1 MGRRHHDSAVI
12 EVNERDS
19 MKTAFLFPG
28 QGAQIVG
35 MGKEVAEAVPA
46 AEKVFQQA
54 NDILGYDLRSICF
67 AGPEETLNT
76 TAISQPAIF
85 VTSVAILEAMRTHPV
100 TQTIQPDVVAGLS
113 LGEYTA
119 IYAAGILPFDTILR
133 LVQKR
138 GEAMQAASD
147 ATDGGMVSII
157 GGQPEQVEALCAAA
171 AQGEPLQPANYNC
184 PGQIVISGGRQ
195 ACDRAES
202 LASEFGAT
210 KAIRLK
216 VAGAFHTELM
226 TSAAQALSEA
236 LNECTMQDA
245 APVLVLANTSADY
258 YPGPEAI
265 KAGLVKQLTS
275 PILWQ
280 ASMEKLLAAG
290 VESYYEI
297 GPGRVLTGLMRRIHR
312 KTRVVNISS
321 LAGFETLTQATG

>member
-1 MGRRHHDSAVI
+1 
-12 EVNERDS
+12 

-35 MGKEVAEAVPA
+35 MGKDVVEAVPA
-46 AEKVFQQA
+46 ADRIFQQA
-54 NDILGYDLRSICF
+54 NDILGYDLRSLCF
-67 AGPEETLNT
+67 EGPEETLNT

-85 VTSVAILEAMRTHPV
+85 VTSVAILEAMRTNPITHA
-100 TQTIQPDVVAGLS
+100 IQADIVAGLS

-119 IYAAGILPFDTILR
+119 IYAARVLPFDATLR

-138 GEAMQAASD
+138 AEAMQAASD
-147 ATDGGMVSII
+147 ATDGGMVSLI
-157 GGQPEQVEALCAAA
+157 GGKPEQVQALCAAA

-184 PGQIVISGGRQ
+184 PGQIVISGSRQ
-195 ACDRAES
+195 ACHRAES
-202 LASEFGAT
+202 MASEFGVT

-236 LNECTMQDA
+236 LNGCTLQDA

-258 YPGPEAI
+258 YPDPEAI
-265 KAGLVKQLTS
+265 KPGLVSQLTA

-280 ASMEKLLAAG
+280 ASMEKLVAAG

-297 GPGRVLTGLMRRIHR
+297 GPGRVLTGLMRKIDR
-312 KTRVVNISS
+312 KTRVVNLSS
-321 LAGFETLTQATG
+321 MAGLEALAQATGQGDRLCQKSDSRS

>member
-1 MGRRHHDSAVI
+1 
-12 EVNERDS
+12 

-35 MGKEVAEAVPA
+35 MGKDVVEAVPA
-46 AEKVFQQA
+46 ADRIFQQA
-54 NDILGYDLRSICF
+54 NDILGYDLRSLCF
-67 AGPEETLNT
+67 EGPEETLNT

-85 VTSVAILEAMRTHPV
+85 VTSVAILEAMRTNPITHA
-100 TQTIQPDVVAGLS
+100 IQADIVAGLS

-119 IYAAGILPFDTILR
+119 IYAARVLPFDATLR

-138 GEAMQAASD
+138 AEAMQAASD
-147 ATDGGMVSII
+147 ATDGGMVSLI
-157 GGQPEQVEALCAAA
+157 GGKPEQVQALCAAA

-184 PGQIVISGGRQ
+184 PGQIVISGSRQ
-195 ACDRAES
+195 ACHRAES
-202 LASEFGAT
+202 MASEFGVT

-236 LNECTMQDA
+236 LNGCTLQDA

-258 YPGPEAI
+258 YPDPEAI
-265 KAGLVKQLTS
+265 KPGLVSQLTA

-280 ASMEKLLAAG
+280 ASMEKLVAAG

-297 GPGRVLTGLMRRIHR
+297 GPGRVLTGLMRRIDR
-312 KTRVVNISS
+312 KTRVVNLSS
-321 LAGFETLTQATG
+321 MAGLEALAQATGQGDRLCQKSDSRS

>member
-1 MGRRHHDSAVI
+1 
-12 EVNERDS
+12 

-35 MGKEVAEAVPA
+35 MGKDVVEAVPA
-46 AEKVFQQA
+46 ADRIFQQA
-54 NDILGYDLRSICF
+54 NDILGYDLRSLCF
-67 AGPEETLNT
+67 EGPEETLNT

-85 VTSVAILEAMRTHPV
+85 VTSVAILEAMRTNPITHA
-100 TQTIQPDVVAGLS
+100 IQADIVAGLS

-119 IYAAGILPFDTILR
+119 IYAARVLPFAATLR

-138 GEAMQAASD
+138 AEAMQAASD
-147 ATDGGMVSII
+147 ATDGGMVSLI
-157 GGQPEQVEALCAAA
+157 GGKPEQVQALCAAA

-184 PGQIVISGGRQ
+184 PGQIVISGSRQ
-195 ACDRAES
+195 ACHRAES
-202 LASEFGAT
+202 MASEFGVT

-236 LNECTMQDA
+236 LNGCTLQDA

-258 YPGPEAI
+258 YPDPEAI
-265 KAGLVKQLTS
+265 KPGLVSQLTA

-280 ASMEKLLAAG
+280 ASMEKLVAAG

-297 GPGRVLTGLMRRIHR
+297 GPGRVLTGLMRRIDR
-312 KTRVVNISS
+312 KTRVVNLSS
-321 LAGFETLTQATG
+321 MAGLEALAQATGQGDRLCQKSDSRS

>member
-1 MGRRHHDSAVI
+1 
-12 EVNERDS
+12 

-35 MGKEVAEAVPA
+35 MGKDVVDAVPA
-46 AEKVFQQA
+46 ADRIFQQA
-54 NDILGYDLRSICF
+54 NDILGYDLRSLCF
-67 AGPEETLNT
+67 EGPEETLNT
-76 TAISQPAIF
+76 TAISQPGIF
-85 VTSVAILEAMRTHPV
+85 VTSVAILEAMRTNPI
-100 TQTIQPDVVAGLS
+100 TRAIQADIVAGLS

-119 IYAAGILPFDTILR
+119 IYAAGVLPFDTTLR

-147 ATDGGMVSII
+147 ATDGGMVCII
-157 GGQPEQVEALCAAA
+157 GGEPEQVQALCAAA

-184 PGQIVISGGRQ
+184 PGQIVISGSRQ
-195 ACDRAES
+195 ACHRAES
-202 LASEFGAT
+202 IAPEFGVT

-226 TSAAQALSEA
+226 ASAAQALSEA
-236 LNECTMQDA
+236 LNGCTLQDA

-258 YPGPEAI
+258 YGDPEAI
-265 KAGLVKQLTS
+265 KPGLVSQLTA

-321 LAGFETLTQATG
+321 MAGLETLAQATGLGLGDRSCQRSDSRS

>member
-1 MGRRHHDSAVI
+1 
-12 EVNERDS
+12 

-35 MGKEVAEAVPA
+35 MGKDVVEAVPA
-46 AEKVFQQA
+46 ADRIFQQA

-67 AGPEETLNT
+67 EGPEETLNT

-85 VTSVAILEAMRTHPV
+85 VTSVAILEAMRTNPITHA
-100 TQTIQPDVVAGLS
+100 IQADIVAGLS

-119 IYAAGILPFDTILR
+119 IYAARVLPFDATLR

-138 GEAMQAASD
+138 AEAMQAASD
-147 ATDGGMVSII
+147 ATDGGMVSLI
-157 GGQPEQVEALCAAA
+157 GGKPEQVQALCAAA

-184 PGQIVISGGRQ
+184 PGQIVISGSRQ
-195 ACDRAES
+195 ACHRAES
-202 LASEFGAT
+202 MASEFGVT

-236 LNECTMQDA
+236 LNGCTLQDA

-258 YPGPEAI
+258 YPDPEAI
-265 KAGLVKQLTS
+265 KPGLVSQLTA

-280 ASMEKLLAAG
+280 ASMEKLVAAG

-297 GPGRVLTGLMRRIHR
+297 GPGRVLTGLMRRIDR
-312 KTRVVNISS
+312 KTRVVNLSS
-321 LAGFETLTQATG
+321 MAGLEALAQATGQGDRLCQKSDSRS

>member
-1 MGRRHHDSAVI
+1 
-12 EVNERDS
+12 

-35 MGKEVAEAVPA
+35 MGKDVVEAVPA
-46 AEKVFQQA
+46 ADRIFQQA
-54 NDILGYDLRSICF
+54 NDILGYDLRSLCF
-67 AGPEETLNT
+67 EGPEETLNT

-85 VTSVAILEAMRTHPV
+85 VTSVAILEAMRTNPITHA
-100 TQTIQPDVVAGLS
+100 IQADIVAGLS

-119 IYAAGILPFDTILR
+119 IYAARVLPFDATLR

-138 GEAMQAASD
+138 AEAMQAASD
-147 ATDGGMVSII
+147 ATDGGMVSLI
-157 GGQPEQVEALCAAA
+157 GGKPEQVQALCAAA

-184 PGQIVISGGRQ
+184 PGQIVISGSRQ
-195 ACDRAES
+195 ACHRAES
-202 LASEFGAT
+202 MASEFGVT

-226 TSAAQALSEA
+226 ASAAQALSEA
-236 LNECTMQDA
+236 LNGCTLQDA

-258 YPGPEAI
+258 YPDPEAI
-265 KAGLVKQLTS
+265 KPGLVSQLTT

-280 ASMEKLLAAG
+280 ASMEKLVAAG

-297 GPGRVLTGLMRRIHR
+297 GPGRVLTGLMRRIDR
-312 KTRVVNISS
+312 KTRVVNLSS
-321 LAGFETLTQATG
+321 MAGLEALAQATGQGDRLCQKSDSRS